1 MSMLKCW
8 AKSAVML
15 FVLAQAAQAE
25 TTVSQ
30 SNDPT
35 AALGVSLVTLFG
47 QENAALDTVEA
58 GRMAEIITPPTATT
72 APKQAAAKG
81 AEPLDETAMTYDAAW
96 ITAIPQVAPTPEFNC
111 LARAI
116 YFESRGESIK
126 GQAAV
131 AEVVMN
137 RAQSPLFPRSICG
150 VVNQGGSGGCQFS
163 FTCDGHADAISDRSA
178 WYVAEKVAS
187 AFIAGAPR
195 QLTQGA
201 TYFHTPSVR
210 PAWSHRF
217 AMTAHIGAHYFYRQP
232 MQTAMN

>member
-8 AKSAVML
+8 AKSAVVL
-15 FVLAQAAQAE
+15 FVLAQAAHAE

-35 AALGVSLVTLFG
+35 AALGVSLLTLFG
-47 QENAALDTVEA
+47 QENAALGAIEA
-58 GRMAEIITPPTATT
+58 GRMTEIIAPPVETKTT
-72 APKQAAAKG
+72 KGKPAPDAS
-81 AEPLDETAMTYDAAW
+81 AMTYDATW
-96 ITAIPQVAPTPEFNC
+96 INAIPQVAPTPDFNC

-116 YFESRGESIK
+116 YFESRGEVIK

-137 RAQSPLFPRSICG
+137 RAESPLFPHTICG
-150 VVNQGGSGGCQFS
+150 VVNQAGDGGCQFS
-163 FTCDGHADAISDRSA
+163 FTCDGRKDTISDRTA

-195 QLTQGA
+195 NLTQGA

-217 AMTAHIGAHYFYRQP
+217 ALTAHIGAHYFYRQP
-232 MQTAMN
+232 IVTAMN